1 MSTSNSLLDSS
12 NLCIQASVSLKLCS
26 FSHLDA
32 SICEPTTERHTILDS
47 REIINSI
54 FRSKLATRSNSFV
67 TKFIAIL
74 IEVCNLQVCN
84 IFTSLSLDIRSIL
97 CTDDGKSSRV
107 HRVVYPCSHATI
119 MIATRSLNIYRANL
133 CFTIHDSS
141 IGIAILATTE
151 SELHRTINFY
161 NHLEVVQSVS
171 ITAWSTFESSY
182 TLRQSFRH
190 CCDVLE
196 VKFKVL
202 ECASHIL
209 YELYLAEHTLG
220 RSITSDIH
228 TSNSFVEINNNLFRS
243 LSSSGSSNQ
252 VALYRLAIFHS
263 TTANINLKLR
273 SALTITDNELK
284 LTSNSSLLEI
294 SIARAIKLHTMQTKV
309 FAFAIIHIACI
320 IQAVVRTC

>member
-1 MSTSNSLLDSS
+1 MIIVVVTIDSDKFVVFLIPRALCEVVVIVCASNSLFDSS
-12 NLCIQASVSLKLCS
+12 YLSIKAGVSLKLCACS
-26 FSHLDA
+26 QLDA
-32 SICEPTTERHTILDS
+32 CICEPTTECHAIFDR

-54 FRSKLATRSNSFV
+54 FRSKLATRSNSII
-67 TKFIAIL
+67 TKFITIL
-74 IEVCNLQVCN
+74 IEIGNLQVSN
-84 IFTSLSLDIRSIL
+84 ILTSLSLDIRSIL
-97 CTDDGKSSRV
+97 CTDDGKSSWFS
-107 HRVVYPCSHATI
+107 RVVYPCSHATI

-133 CFTIHDSS
+133 FFAILNNS

-171 ITAWSTFESSY
+171 ITTWSTLKSSY

-190 CCDVLE
+190 CCDILE

-228 TSNSFVEINNNLFRS
+228 TSNSFVEINNNLFWS
-243 LSSSGSSNQ
+243 LSCSGSSNQ
-252 VALYRLAIFHS
+252 FALYRLATFHS

-284 LTSNSSLLEI
+284 LTSNSSLLKI
-294 SIARAIKLHTMQTKV
+294 SIA
-309 FAFAIIHIACI
+309 
-320 IQAVVRTC
+320 